1 MLGLKLPT
9 DSRWAQLASNN
20 LEEVLTDHAW
30 CEQKAA
36 SNAISII
43 VSYSELP
50 DLVAQ
55 LTNIAQE
62 ELLHFQQVT
71 EKIAARNF
79 VLGRERKDSY
89 VNELVKYIRKGHIR
103 EIVLLDRL
111 LFSAMIEA
119 RSCERFKMLTEN
131 CPDPDLAEFYRDL
144 MVSEAGHY
152 TTFLKLA
159 KKHVNPEMVEPRW
172 QEWLAYEAEVIQRYG
187 KAETIHG

>member
-1 MLGLKLPT
+1 MTRAMLYSVETAYKT
-9 DSRWAQLASNN
+9 ATLA
-20 LEEVLTDHAW
+20 
-30 CEQKAA
+30 KYFIIFM
-36 SNAISII
+36 NAIDAVVFWIMAR
-43 VSYSELP
+43 VF
-50 DLVAQ
+50 
-55 LTNIAQE
+55 AQE

-71 EKIAARNF
+71 EKIVARNF
-79 VLGRERKDSY
+79 ALGRERKDSY
-89 VNELVKYIRKGHIR
+89 VNELVKFIRKGHNR

-119 RSCERFKMLTEN
+119 RSCERFKMLTET
-131 CPDPDLAEFYRDL
+131 CTDPDLAEFYRDL

>member
-1 MLGLKLPT
+1 MIGLKLPT
-9 DSRWAQLASNN
+9 DARWAQLASNN

-71 EKIAARNF
+71 EKIVARNF
-79 VLGRERKDSY
+79 ALGRERKDSY
-89 VNELVKYIRKGHIR
+89 VNELVKFIRKGHNR

-111 LFSAMIEA
+111 LFSAMIVA
-119 RSCERFKMLTEN
+119 RSCERFKMLTET
-131 CPDPDLAEFYRDL
+131 CTDPDLAEFYRDL